1 MTSTTFIHRVRAKN
15 FKSIAACDVRLGPLT
30 YLVGPNGT
38 GKSNFLDI
46 LHFVKDALEG
56 SLDNALHLR
65 GGLSEVRRRS
75 GGHPTH
81 FGVRLDF
88 CLPDK
93 RLGYYAFNVGAK
105 PAGGFEVQKEE
116 LRIGERG
123 DGPSY
128 LVERG
133 VAEAHS
139 EDVFPVST
147 PDRLALVN
155 AAGLPA
161 FRPIYDALVSMG
173 FYNLNPRVIRDLQKP
188 QDGAALK
195 PLGENIASVL
205 AYMERYAPSEK
216 ERVEE
221 YLGLVVPTVH
231 GVGRV
236 GVGHMETLEFRQDT
250 AGAKHPWRF
259 NANSMSDGT
268 LRALGILVALF
279 QGGEGAQP
287 ALVGIEEPEVA
298 LHPAAASVVRDALA
312 RASSRCQVIVTSHSP
327 ELLDDKSVDVDSLL
341 AVSADDGATLI
352 APLDEASR
360 ETVRKGLFTPGELLV
375 LNQLS
380 PDPTHR
386 VDPESRQMKLFGE
399 DARHEQSSASSRAM
413 AR

>member
-15 FKSIAACDVRLGPLT
+15 YKSIAACDVRLGALT

-56 SLDNALHLR
+56 SLENALQVR

-88 CLPDK
+88 CLPDR
-93 RLGYYAFNVGAK
+93 RLGYYAFNVGAR

-116 LRIGERG
+116 LRIGEPG

-133 VAEAHS
+133 VAKSHS
-139 EDVFPVST
+139 EEIFPVST

-188 QDGAALK
+188 QDGTSLK
-195 PLGENIASVL
+195 SIGENIASVL
-205 AYMERYAPSEK
+205 AYMERYAPVVK
-216 ERVEE
+216 KQVEE

-231 GVGRV
+231 GVQRV

-250 AGAKHPWRF
+250 AGARHPWRF

-279 QGGEGAQP
+279 QGGEGVKP
-287 ALVGIEEPEVA
+287 TLVGIEEPEVA

-312 RASSRCQVIVTSHSP
+312 RAAERSQVIVTSHSP
-327 ELLDDKSVDVDSLL
+327 ELLNDSSVDVDSLL
-341 AVSADDGATLI
+341 AVSTEDGSTLI
-352 APLDEASR
+352 APVDEASR
-360 ETVRKGLFTPGELLV
+360 DTVRRGLFTAGELLT
-375 LNQLS
+375 LNQLA
-380 PDPTHR
+380 PDPKQR
-386 VDPESRQMKLFGE
+386 VDPESRQMKLFGT
-399 DARHEQSSASSRAM
+399 DV
-413 AR
+413 

>member
-1 MTSTTFIHRVRAKN
+1 MSSSTFIHRVRAKN

-30 YLVGPNGT
+30 YMVGPNGT

-56 SLDNALHLR
+56 SLENALDLR
-65 GGLSEVRRRS
+65 GGLHEVRRRS

-88 CLPDK
+88 RLPDG
-93 RLGYYAFNVGAK
+93 RCGFYAFNVGAR
-105 PAGGFEVQKEE
+105 PAGGFEVQTEE
-116 LRIGERG
+116 CCIGERG
-123 DGPSY
+123 DGPRF

-133 VAEAHS
+133 VAREHS

-161 FRPIYDALVSMG
+161 FRPVFDALSRMG

-188 QDGAALK
+188 QDGSSLK

-205 AYMERYAPSEK
+205 ANLERYAP
-216 ERVEE
+216 ERKAQVEE

-231 GVGRV
+231 GVQRV
-236 GVGHMETLEFRQDT
+236 SVGHMETLEFRQDT
-250 AGAKHPWRF
+250 AGSKHPWRF

-279 QGGEGAQP
+279 QGGESEYP
-287 ALVGIEEPEVA
+287 TLVGIEEPEVA

-312 RASSRCQVIVTSHSP
+312 RASSRSQVVVTSHSP
-327 ELLDDKSVDVDSLL
+327 ELLDDESVDVDSIL
-341 AVSADDGATLI
+341 AVSSDGGSTLI

-360 ETVRKGLFTPGELLV
+360 DTVRQGLFTAGELLV

-380 PDPTHR
+380 PDPAHR
-386 VDPESRQMKLFGE
+386 VDPDSRQMRLFGVE
-399 DARHEQSSASSRAM
+399 G
-413 AR
+413 

>member
-1 MTSTTFIHRVRAKN
+1 MHSSTFIHRVRAKN
-15 FKSIAACDVRLGPLT
+15 FKSIAACDVQLGPLT

-56 SLDNALHLR
+56 SLENALHLR

-75 GGHPTH
+75 GGHPTN

-93 RLGYYAFNVGAK
+93 RYGHYAFNVGAR

-116 LRIGERG
+116 CCVGKRGE
-123 DGPSY
+123 GPSF

-133 VAEAHS
+133 VAKQHS
-139 EDVFPVST
+139 ESVFPVST

-161 FRPIYDALVSMG
+161 FRPVYDALVSMG

-188 QDGAALK
+188 QDGAWLK

-205 AYMERYAPSEK
+205 AYMERHAPHEK
-216 ERVEE
+216 TLVEE
-221 YLGLVVPTVH
+221 YLGLVVPSVH
-231 GVGRV
+231 GVQRV
-236 GVGHMETLEFRQDT
+236 GVGHMETLQFRQDT
-250 AGAKHPWRF
+250 AGANHPWRF

-279 QGGEGAQP
+279 QGGEGEHP
-287 ALVGIEEPEVA
+287 ALIGIEEPEIA

-312 RASSRCQVIVTSHSP
+312 RASLRCQVVVTSHSP
-327 ELLDDKSVDVDSLL
+327 ELLDDRMVDVDSLL
-341 AVSADDGATLI
+341 AVSSDEGSTLI

-360 ETVRKGLFTPGELLV
+360 ETLRKGLFTPGELLV

-380 PDPTHR
+380 PDPKHR
-386 VDPESRQMKLFGE
+386 VDPDSRQMKLFGAE
-399 DARHEQSSASSRAM
+399 S
-413 AR
+413 

>member
-1 MTSTTFIHRVRAKN
+1 MTSSTFIHRVRAKN
-15 FKSIAACDVRLGPLT
+15 FKSISACDVQLGPLT

-56 SLDNALHLR
+56 SLENALHLR

-81 FGVRLDF
+81 FAVRLDF

-116 LRIGERG
+116 LSIGNIG
-123 DGPSY
+123 DGPRY

-133 VAEAHS
+133 IAKSHS

-161 FRPIYDALVSMG
+161 FRPIYDALAGIG

-188 QDGAALK
+188 QDGASLK

-205 AYMERYAPSEK
+205 SFMERHAPGDK
-216 ERVEE
+216 ELVEE
-221 YLGLVVPTVH
+221 YLGLMVPSVH
-231 GVGRV
+231 GVQRV

-268 LRALGILVALF
+268 LRAL
-279 QGGEGAQP
+279 
-287 ALVGIEEPEVA
+287 
-298 LHPAAASVVRDALA
+298 
-312 RASSRCQVIVTSHSP
+312 
-327 ELLDDKSVDVDSLL
+327 
-341 AVSADDGATLI
+341 
-352 APLDEASR
+352 
-360 ETVRKGLFTPGELLV
+360 
-375 LNQLS
+375 
-380 PDPTHR
+380 
-386 VDPESRQMKLFGE
+386 
-399 DARHEQSSASSRAM
+399 
-413 AR
+413 